1 MKLESVKVVY
11 WYSLVS
17 AVAAGA
23 VLFAYLGVM
32 AALLGAT
39 MTVAVTHFILVLVGR
54 SDEQS
59 NPYLKVSEQIA
70 AMGIIL
76 FLPLMVVYGPL
87 PALLVFIGF
96 AHLALLF
103 QTHDYRRLY
112 MGLAAGFTALI
123 AGAVESKSGHY
134 LLFFLAYSVT
144 ISITL
149 GYAYIE
155 PLSRNR
161 SQWNPFDQLRA
172 AFLLIGLALIIYL
185 IVPRFPAGNLGAI
198 PGSDHFYENPEWEQ
212 EAEQANGRGDG
223 RDPAG
228 SLLHE
233 LVERFDTEGSRRN
246 SDRSTGGESTSSSFR
261 YRGFDYEMEIDNPDD
276 QGDRFSNDIVAHVR
290 ADRPL
295 YLRARIFDRFDGLRW
310 YSSAQRL
317 SKLQLSRG
325 EIELQPASD
334 RASQSV
340 TENYEVFI
348 ERDLGDYIPAAAV
361 PVKVNFPATVIALDA
376 FGQLHSPGALQRGTA
391 YSITSL
397 RTVHRG
403 RTFAE
408 TDYVELP
415 NFRQLPEDIDPR
427 ISQLANQVTEPYD
440 SQFAKAIALE
450 QHLRRNYAYDFD
462 SIFKSQQHTPLSQF
476 LFETKK
482 GHCEYFA
489 SALAIMLRTQ
499 GIPSR
504 LVTGFSATNQNPM
517 TGYYDIYALDGHAW
531 VEAYVDNVGWLEL
544 EPTAY
549 YDGPSVENETLSAEQ
564 INDYVERQ
572 LRLQEAMGETDYTF
586 EMVLSASWQAA
597 YLLVTWLGAY
607 LKLFFINT
615 WPLLS
620 GLGAILLCLWI
631 AWPYIHPR
639 WRAFKIKRRLSAV
652 QAATPDEVITHH
664 LQAIDDLLHNAG
676 YRRPAGLTIEKMLDR
691 LTALDIPMH
700 AKNISHEFNHIHYSD
715 KPVKVTLSHYRSI
728 FETLYSL
735 GHTELK
741 QRVHNLQ

>member
-1 MKLESVKVVY
+1 MKLESLKVVY

-23 VLFAYLGVM
+23 ALFAYLGVL

-39 MTVAVTHFILVLVGR
+39 VTVAATHFILALVGR
-54 SDEQS
+54 TDEQT
-59 NPYLKVSEQIA
+59 NPYLKISEQIA
-70 AMGIIL
+70 ATGIVL
-76 FLPLMVVYGPL
+76 FLPLMVIYGPL

-112 MGLAAGFTALI
+112 MGLAVGFTALI

-144 ISITL
+144 ISIAL

-161 SQWNPFDQLRA
+161 SQWNPLDQLRA
-172 AFLLIGLALIIYL
+172 ASLLVGLALIIYL

-198 PGSDHFYENPEWEQ
+198 PGSDHFYENPAWEQ
-212 EAEQANGRGDG
+212 EAEQGHGNETGQS
-223 RDPAG
+223 PAE
-228 SLLHE
+228 SLLQDLAE
-233 LVERFDTEGSRRN
+233 KFDADDSH
-246 SDRSTGGESTSSSFR
+246 DRSGRSSGSQSTQSPFR
-261 YRGFDYEMEIDNPDD
+261 YRGFDYEMDIDNPDD
-276 QGDRFSNDIVAHVR
+276 QGDRFSNVIVAHVR

-310 YSSAQRL
+310 YSSAKRL

-325 EIELQPASD
+325 EIELQPSTINLPG
-334 RASQSV
+334 SM
-340 TENYEVFI
+340 TEHYEVFI

-361 PVKVNFPATVIALDA
+361 PVKVNFPSTVIALDA
-376 FGQLHSPGALQRGTA
+376 FGQLHSPGALKSGTA
-391 YSITSL
+391 YAVESQ
-397 RTVHRG
+397 RTIRNG

-408 TDYVELP
+408 TEYVELP
-415 NFRQLPEDIDPR
+415 NFRQLPQNIDPR
-427 ISQLANQVTEPYD
+427 IIQLASQVAEPYD

-450 QHLRRNYAYDFD
+450 QHLRKHYDYDFD
-462 SIFKSQQHTPLSQF
+462 SIFKSQHQTPLSRF

-531 VEAYVDNVGWLEL
+531 VEAYVDDIGWLEL

-549 YDGPSVENETLSAEQ
+549 YDGPAVDNETLSAEQ

-572 LRLQEAMGETDYTF
+572 LRLQHAMGESELTL
-586 EMVLSASWQAA
+586 EMMLSASWQAA
-597 YLLVTWLGAY
+597 YLLVTWAGAY
-607 LKLFFINT
+607 LKLFFIKT
-615 WPLLS
+615 WPLFTA
-620 GLGAILLCLWI
+620 LGAILLCLWI

-639 WRAFKIKRRLSAV
+639 WRAFQIKRRLDSTR
-652 QAATPDEVITHH
+652 AATSDEAIAYH

-676 YRRPAGLTIEKMLDR
+676 YRRPAGLTIEKLLDR
-691 LTALDIPMH
+691 LAALNVPLQ
-700 AKNISHEFNHIHYSD
+700 ANEISREFNQINYSD
-715 KPVKVTLSHYRSI
+715 RSARANLSHYSRI
-728 FETLYSL
+728 FNSLYSL
-735 GHTELK
+735 GHDDLR
-741 QRVHNLQ
+741 QRVHDMQ

>member
-1 MKLESVKVVY
+1 VKLASIKVVY

-17 AVAAGA
+17 GVAAGA

-32 AALLGAT
+32 AALLGSILVMAI
-39 MTVAVTHFILVLVGR
+39 THLILVLVGR
-54 SDEQS
+54 TEEENS
-59 NPYLKVSEQIA
+59 PYLKVSEQIA
-70 AMGIIL
+70 AAGIIV
-76 FLPLMVVYGPL
+76 FLPLLFLHGPL
-87 PALLVFIGF
+87 EALLVFIGF

-112 MGLAAGFTALI
+112 MGLAVGFTALI
-123 AGAVESKSGHY
+123 AGAVESKSGVY
-134 LLFFLAYSVT
+134 LIFFLAYTVT

-161 SQWNPFDQLRA
+161 SRWNPLDQLRA
-172 AFLLIGLALIIYL
+172 ASLLIGLAIIIYL
-185 IVPRFPAGNLGAI
+185 IVPRFPAGNLGGA
-198 PGSDHFYENPEWEQ
+198 PGSDHFYENPAWER
-212 EAEQANGRGDG
+212 EAEQSHAEEDREN
-223 RDPAG
+223 PAE
-228 SLLHE
+228 SLLQE
-233 LVERFDTEGSRRN
+233 LADQFDTEDSRGKSGR
-246 SDRSTGGESTSSSFR
+246 SSSNRSSDSPFR
-261 YRGFDYEMEIDNPDD
+261 YRGFDHEMDIDNPDE
-276 QGDRFSNDIVAHVR
+276 QGDRFSNAIIAHVR

-317 SKLQLSRG
+317 DKLQLSRG
-325 EIELQPASD
+325 EIKLKPSILEQSD
-334 RASQSV
+334 SV
-340 TENYEVFI
+340 TEHYEIFI

-361 PVKVNFPATVIALDA
+361 PVKVNFPSTVIAMDA
-376 FGQLHSPGALQRGTA
+376 FGQLHSPGALKSGTA
-391 YSITSL
+391 YAVESL
-397 RTVHRG
+397 RTRHKG

-408 TDYVELP
+408 TDYVALP
-415 NFRQLPEDIDPR
+415 NFRQIPEDTDPR

-450 QHLRRNYAYDFD
+450 QHLRNHYEYNFE

-517 TGYYDIYALDGHAW
+517 TGYYDVYALDGHAW
-531 VEAYVDNVGWLEL
+531 VEAYVDDIGWLEL

-549 YDGPSVENETLSAEQ
+549 YDGPSVDNETLSAEQ

-572 LRLQEAMGETDYTF
+572 LRLQEAMGESKLTP
-586 EMVLSASWQAA
+586 EALLSALWQAI
-597 YLLVTWLGAY
+597 YLLVTWAGAY

-615 WPLLS
+615 WPWFV
-620 GLGAILLCLWI
+620 GIGAMLLCVWILW
-631 AWPYIHPR
+631 PHLFPR
-639 WRAFKIKRRLSAV
+639 WRAIRIKRRLRSA
-652 QAATPDEVITHH
+652 QSKTGAEAMACH
-664 LQAIDDLLHNAG
+664 LQAIDDLLWNAG
-676 YRRPAGLTIEKMLDR
+676 YRRPVGLTIEQLLGR
-691 LTALDIPMH
+691 LVEMDIPLQPERL
-700 AKNISHEFNHIHYSD
+700 SRQFNDINYSD
-715 KPVKVTLSHYRSI
+715 KKTDQNLSHYAQL
-728 FETLYSL
+728 FDALYAL
-735 GHTELK
+735 GYSALRKRIQSTP
-741 QRVHNLQ
+741 